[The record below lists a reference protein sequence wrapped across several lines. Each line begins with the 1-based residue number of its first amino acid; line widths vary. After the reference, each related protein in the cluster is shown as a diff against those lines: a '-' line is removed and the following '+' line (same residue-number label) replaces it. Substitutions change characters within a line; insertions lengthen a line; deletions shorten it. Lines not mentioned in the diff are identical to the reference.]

1 MNWPTMQIGKHLIQP
16 ALGLAPMAGV
26 TDKPFRLLCRRL
38 GAGLATSEM
47 TTANPAL
54 WASRKSRE
62 RMDHDGEPGP
72 VCVQIAGAE
81 PQQLADAARFHAD
94 HGVDIIDINMGCPAK
109 KVCKAWAGSALMAD
123 EALVAR
129 ILTAVVGAVDIPV
142 TLKIRTGPNPQRR
155 NAPHIARM
163 AEDCGV
169 QALAIHGRTRC
180 QAYQGQAEYDT
191 IAQIK
196 AQVGIPIWA
205 NGDVDSP
212 EKAAAVLQ
220 ATGAD
225 GLLIG
230 RAAQGRPWI
239 FRHIA
244 HYLSHGERLPDPSP
258 AEVCD
263 ILVGHLQALY
273 AFYGE
278 ARGVRIARKHLGW
291 YAKGMDP
298 AAAADSAAFRA
309 TINSAE
315 VAHHQL
321 QLTQDWFAARSVDQH
336 GQSNG
341 HQRRR
346 HGNQHGDDKDVF
358 VGLSVA
364 QAHDGQHGNDR
375 TRVRQRVEAA

>member
-1 MNWPTMQIGKHLIQP
+1 MGMQIGKHRIQP

-26 TDKPFRLLCRRL
+26 TDKPFRLLCRQL

-62 RMDHDGEPGP
+62 RMDHEGEPGP

-81 PQQLADAARFHAD
+81 PQQLADAARFHVD

-123 EALVAR
+123 EDLVAR
-129 ILTAVVGAVDIPV
+129 ILSAVVEAVDVPV
-142 TLKIRTGPNPQRR
+142 TLKIRTGPTPERR
-155 NAPHIARM
+155 NAPTIARI

-191 IAQIK
+191 IAHIK
-196 AQVGIPIWA
+196 AHSRLPIWA

-212 EKAAAVLQ
+212 EKAAAVLK

-239 FRHIA
+239 FKQID
-244 HYLSHGERLPDPSP
+244 HYLRHGERLPDPSP
-258 AEVCD
+258 TEVCD
-263 ILVGHLQALY
+263 ILVGHLHALY

-291 YAKGMDP
+291 YAKGLG
-298 AAAADSAAFRA
+298 AEAAADRAAFLA
-309 TINSAE
+309 TINAAE
-315 VAHHQL
+315 TTDQQL
-321 QLTQDWFAARSVDQH
+321 QLTQAWFAARSVQDH

-341 HQRRR
+341 HHRRQ
-346 HGNQHGDDKDVF
+346 HGNQYGDHKNVL
-358 VGLSVA
+358 VGLGMA
-364 QAHDGQHGNDR
+364 QAHDGQHGDDR
-375 TRVRQRVEAA
+375 AGVRQGVEAA